1 MFALAIGFGASV
13 VAGVGDEVGADGSVD
28 IGAVGSVDVGADGSV
43 DVGADG
49 FTGAIG
55 VDGEGGCDV
64 AGTNVGADGVEG
76 AVTDGEAISVAC
88 AWSGFPMTAGQLADN
103 AAESGVEICPSPHT
117 MSPPKCAVIPIAIAT
132 TSVVMREIFNKPGH
146 ESLRTS
152 DVMNASA
159 INPAE
164 LPIPNQR
171 CKNNS

>member
-13 VAGVGDEVGADGSVD
+13 GAGVGDEVGADG
-28 IGAVGSVDVGADGSV
+28 GVDVGA
-43 DVGADG
+43 AG
-49 FTGAIG
+49 FTGAIS
-55 VDGEGGCDV
+55 VDGADGCDV

-132 TSVVMREIFNKPGH
+132 TSEVMREIFNKPGH